1 MTYSSVD
8 GAPVFDRAKMTLV
21 CRKLYRQTLTKDGF
35 FDQSLIKLN
44 YPNGD
49 LHDVYVVEIEKVLV
63 GE

>member
-1 MTYSSVD
+1 
-8 GAPVFDRAKMTLV
+8 MTLV

-49 LHDVYVVEIEKVLV
+49 FHDVYVVEIEKVLV